1 MDVGK
6 NAPHIGRGKPIGI
19 HDVTG
24 HMRTALKM
32 SKLLLVVVVMASACT
47 DASPPVSVELEHEPK
62 LEDMVA
68 AMVREGE
75 MSQTSARIFL
85 TAVALK
91 PGQVLVVRDVGD
103 EPDGEL
109 LRSLGVIGDPPVELY
124 LVKREPES
132 QGTGS

>member
-1 MDVGK
+1 
-6 NAPHIGRGKPIGI
+6 
-19 HDVTG
+19 
-24 HMRTALKM
+24 MRTALKM

-132 QGTGS
+132 QGSSS